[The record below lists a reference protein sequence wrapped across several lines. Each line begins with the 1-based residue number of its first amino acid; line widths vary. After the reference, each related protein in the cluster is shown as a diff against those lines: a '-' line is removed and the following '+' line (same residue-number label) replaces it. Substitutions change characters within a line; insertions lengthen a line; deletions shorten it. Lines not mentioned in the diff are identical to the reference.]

1 VESVQRPSVGSRTR
15 SAEAKRE
22 GKKRRTL
29 GVVATADDVVLVFE
43 AVDDAI
49 VRVRGQ
55 SREREKKK

>member
-1 VESVQRPSVGSRTR
+1 VGSRTR

-49 VRVRGQ
+49 VRDRGQ